1 MRVHPAMVPADSLL
15 ANINDE
21 FNAIE
26 VVGSAVGNQVF
37 YGKGAGQMPTASA
50 VVSDM
55 VAVVERKAD
64 GASPAVGDMVLGQE
78 ALPVAPVEQIQMR
91 YFLRMQVCDLPGV
104 LEHIARI
111 LAGEE
116 ISIASVLQKERDV
129 DGGLVP
135 LVIVTH
141 EAREES
147 VQRATGAIAS
157 VEAVQGAVRLIRM
170 EELTGEVLVLV
181 PDGAADYPLEA
192 LGGRLLWKWPTRRI
206 WIGYA
211 REGCGGTVCMIPP
224 ERHPGSDVG
233 NLEIFGYDTRIHYTG
248 RSPLEAASMGVDL
261 GPDGVAFRLNTIHR
275 QEDTLVDYS
284 AGHIS
289 TEEASALVQSIAA
302 ELGRPDVRFYPGVS
316 YRHLLVFDNG
326 PEGLVSYPPHD
337 IMGQSVS
344 AHLPSGEG
352 EASIRALMEQ
362 AEPIL
367 AEHPVNKRRAERGE
381 PTANAIWLWGSGRAL
396 KLKSLT
402 EKFGFSGGVISAVDL
417 VRGIGRS
424 AGLSVVEVPGITG
437 YLDTN
442 YEGKAQHALDVL
454 ARDNFA

>member
-1 MRVHPAMVPADSLL
+1 MK
-15 ANINDE
+15 
-21 FNAIE
+21 
-26 VVGSAVGNQVF
+26 
-37 YGKGAGQMPTASA
+37 Y
-50 VVSDM
+50 
-55 VAVVERKAD
+55 
-64 GASPAVGDMVLGQE
+64 
-78 ALPVAPVEQIQMR
+78 
-91 YFLRMQVCDLPGV
+91 
-104 LEHIARI
+104 
-111 LAGEE
+111 
-116 ISIASVLQKERDV
+116 
-129 DGGLVP
+129 
-135 LVIVTH
+135 
-141 EAREES
+141 
-147 VQRATGAIAS
+147 
-157 VEAVQGAVRLIRM
+157 
-170 EELTGEVLVLV
+170 LVLV

-192 LGGRLLWKWPTRRI
+192 LGGKTPLEVAHTPNMDRL
-206 WIGYA
+206 A

-275 QEDTLVDYS
+275 QGDTLVDYS

-454 ARDNFA
+454 ARDNFVYVHVEAPDEAGHNGDPQAKVQAINDFDARVVGPILDGLDRLGPSRILMTPDHPTPIALRTHSRDAVPFVLWGEGIAADGLQGYGERLAAEGSLHLEHGHWLVEYLRGMRPLQ

>member
-1 MRVHPAMVPADSLL
+1 MK
-15 ANINDE
+15 
-21 FNAIE
+21 
-26 VVGSAVGNQVF
+26 
-37 YGKGAGQMPTASA
+37 Y
-50 VVSDM
+50 
-55 VAVVERKAD
+55 
-64 GASPAVGDMVLGQE
+64 
-78 ALPVAPVEQIQMR
+78 
-91 YFLRMQVCDLPGV
+91 
-104 LEHIARI
+104 
-111 LAGEE
+111 
-116 ISIASVLQKERDV
+116 
-129 DGGLVP
+129 
-135 LVIVTH
+135 
-141 EAREES
+141 
-147 VQRATGAIAS
+147 
-157 VEAVQGAVRLIRM
+157 
-170 EELTGEVLVLV
+170 LVLV

-192 LGGRLLWKWPTRRI
+192 LGGKTPLEVAHTPNMDRL
-206 WIGYA
+206 A

-261 GPDGVAFRLNTIHR
+261 GSDGVAFRLNTIHR
-275 QEDTLVDYS
+275 HGDTLVDYS

-289 TEEASALVQSIAA
+289 TEEASTLVQSIAA

-454 ARDNFA
+454 ARDNFVYVHVEAPDEAGHNGDPQAKVQAINDFDARVVGPILDGLDRIGPSRILMTPDHPTPIALRTHSRDAVPFVLWGEGIAADGLQGYGERLAAEGSLHLDHGHWLIEYLRGTRPLQ

>member
-1 MRVHPAMVPADSLL
+1 MK
-15 ANINDE
+15 
-21 FNAIE
+21 
-26 VVGSAVGNQVF
+26 
-37 YGKGAGQMPTASA
+37 Y
-50 VVSDM
+50 
-55 VAVVERKAD
+55 
-64 GASPAVGDMVLGQE
+64 
-78 ALPVAPVEQIQMR
+78 
-91 YFLRMQVCDLPGV
+91 
-104 LEHIARI
+104 
-111 LAGEE
+111 
-116 ISIASVLQKERDV
+116 
-129 DGGLVP
+129 
-135 LVIVTH
+135 
-141 EAREES
+141 
-147 VQRATGAIAS
+147 
-157 VEAVQGAVRLIRM
+157 
-170 EELTGEVLVLV
+170 LVLV

-192 LGGRLLWKWPTRRI
+192 LGGKTPLEVAHTPNMDRL
-206 WIGYA
+206 A

-275 QEDTLVDYS
+275 QGDTLVDYS

-289 TEEASALVQSIAA
+289 TEEASTLVQSIAA

-337 IMGQSVS
+337 IIGQSVC

-454 ARDNFA
+454 ACNNFVYVHVEAPDEAGHNGDPQAKVQAINDFDARVVGPILDGLDRIGPSRILMTPDHPTPIVLRTHSRDAVPFVLWGEGIAADGLQGYGERLAAEGSLQLEHGHWLIEYLRGTRSLQ